1 MTLIQINLDEMN
13 VLLVDDSRTERLLL
27 KSILEDIGVGSIRQ
41 AEDGEEALKVL
52 QTFPA
57 DLVLS
62 DLHMAPMDGIQ
73 LTRQLRRASA
83 RPNPFLPILLL
94 TADATQER
102 LSEALEAGV
111 NGFLSKPIKSE
122 TMRRQ
127 IQSIFSRPL
136 VFVHEDGS
144 FVPLRANPQAGA
156 PASKPKTNGQA
167 KATPTAAKPAPS
179 AKPKTN
185 GQTKAATQSE

>member
-111 NGFLSKPIKSE
+111 NGFLSKPIKPE

-127 IQSIFSRPL
+127 IQSIFSRPV
-136 VFVHEDGS
+136 VFVREDGS
-144 FVPLRANPQAGA
+144 FVPLRTNAQA
-156 PASKPKTNGQA
+156 T
-167 KATPTAAKPAPS
+167 APS
-179 AKPKTN
+179 AKPKTS
-185 GQTKAATQSE
+185 GQTKAATQSM

>member
-41 AEDGEEALKVL
+41 AEDGEEALKIL
-52 QTFPA
+52 RTFPA
-57 DLVLS
+57 DVVLS
-62 DLHMAPMDGIQ
+62 DLRMAPMDGIQ

-111 NGFLSKPIKSE
+111 NGFLSKPIKPE

-136 VFVHEDGS
+136 VFVREDGS
-144 FVPLRANPQAGA
+144 FVPMRASPQAGA

-167 KATPTAAKPAPS
+167 KAAI
-179 AKPKTN
+179 
-185 GQTKAATQSE
+185 QSE